1 MSWNSKNK
9 DMTWSSELLNYG
21 HRSDSRN
28 TVLLTFVQFQ
38 KGNDSIQEALKV
50 GLADQDSE
58 TRSWAR
64 KAFWGYADHFKLESD
79 LLLSSLDQSLTS
91 LDTASVVSGSGLS
104 VRSRQSSVA
113 RSNDSLDSL
122 VGEIF
127 MFTPF
132 NNMRLNLLWCK
143 FLDQMG
149 KLSIS
154 VFVYAIFIW
163 P

>member
-1 MSWNSKNK
+1 MLSWIQA
-9 DMTWSSELLNYG
+9 
-21 HRSDSRN
+21 HISDSRN
-28 TVLLTFVQFQ
+28 TDFYICPIQ

-91 LDTASVVSGSGLS
+91 LETASVVSGSGLS

-122 VGEIF
+122 VGEIY
-127 MFTPF
+127 T
-132 NNMRLNLLWCK
+132 L
-143 FLDQMG
+143 Q
-149 KLSIS
+149 
-154 VFVYAIFIW
+154 
-163 P
+163 